1 MLLVTL
7 FFFSRATLLI
17 VDVGNSVVSA
27 SNPAAKL
34 IIGLLGIIVGPTVIV
49 GLTCSPLSIIGVG
62 GSSW

>member
-1 MLLVTL
+1 
-7 FFFSRATLLI
+7 
-17 VDVGNSVVSA
+17 VSA